1 MARLCDVALVGFTC
15 DIYVIN
21 RTAKGE
27 LRCKYGGQEGRFV
40 GLLQVHVSSKL
51 SDIRRAMRAAAA
63 GVAWG
68 CAARLS
74 DVVLVCST
82 SDLSAIDRMARK
94 DAGRGKETRGDLAFP
109 CVERLLLPGFCPGR
123 ALGIW
128 QSVEQRRSS
137 CVG

>member
-1 MARLCDVALVGFTC
+1 MARVCDVALVGFTC

-21 RTAKGE
+21 RTAKGD
-27 LRCKYGGQEGRFV
+27 LRCKHDSQEGRFV
-40 GLLQVHVSSKL
+40 GLLHGHVSSKL

-74 DVVLVCST
+74 DVVLVCSK

-94 DAGRGKETRGDLAFP
+94 DAGR
-109 CVERLLLPGFCPGR
+109 ERRLVATWYVRVSSVWCSRVFAQG

-128 QSVEQRRSS
+128 QSVNQRRSS